1 MVHLQV
7 LILYLFHQTLG
18 IDADV
23 SSTMGNTTF
32 ILDFDKLFQEVKYIL
47 RHGRTV
53 ASDFVEN

>member
-1 MVHLQV
+1 V
-7 LILYLFHQTLG
+7 
-18 IDADV
+18 DV

-32 ILDFDKLFQEVKYIL
+32 ILDFDKSFQEVKYIL